1 MSWIE
6 SMFGVRKPIIAML
19 HLDALPGDPRFRR
32 GTSIQEIA
40 AHAGADLE
48 ALQNGGVDGVLFS
61 NEFSLPY
68 QRTMDMVTPAA
79 MAYVIGALRSE
90 LRVPFGVDAISDGGA
105 TLELAAAVG
114 ADFLRGTFSGVY
126 VGDGG
131 LYNNDFAALMRRKA
145 ALPLDNLKMLYF
157 INPESDRNLD
167 LRPLQ
172 EIAASTIF
180 KVHPDGL
187 CISANAAGQDVDEDL
202 IAAVKSRNPEVAV
215 LCNTGCRPD
224 TIIRKLCVADAAVVG
239 TYFKQGGKLENERL
253 ENVRVDA
260 ARVRM
265 FMDVVREFR
274 TTL

>member
-114 ADFLRGTFSGVY
+114 ADFVRGTFSGVY

-145 ALPLDNLKMLYF
+145 ALPLDGLKMLYF

-187 CISANAAGQDVDEDL
+187 CISANAAGQDVDEEL
-202 IAAVKSRNPEVAV
+202 IATVKRRNPEVAV

-224 TIIRKLCVADAAVVG
+224 TIIRKLRVADAAVVG

-274 TTL
+274 MTL